1 MKTRPQ
7 EDLKEDQG
15 AMEKLGS
22 RVRQRTMTGTEAS
35 TIGFILVAY
44 IGVFAGL
51 GYWLDTYFKTSWIV
65 AVGVL
70 GGAAL
75 GFREMFRMAQKLT
88 RDSISDDA
96 KNERGKWKKA
106 REVATPKVST
116 HVTEEV
122 EKEIPARSRIFNVPA
137 PPASSFDKTKTE
149 VESTPADEKLD
160 SEKLIERLLKNDEL
174 SNELEEDEKP

>member
-88 RDSISDDA
+88 RDSILDDA
-96 KNERGKWKKA
+96 KNEREKWSKA
-106 REVATPKVST
+106 RQVQTPITSTQASEEVAPETQSR
-116 HVTEEV
+116 
-122 EKEIPARSRIFNVPA
+122 ARIFNVPA
-137 PPASSFDKTKTE
+137 PPVSSFDKTK
-149 VESTPADEKLD
+149 SHSAITPADEDLD
-160 SEKLIERLLKNDEL
+160 SEELIDRLLKKDEL
-174 SNELEEDEKP
+174 DEDEKP